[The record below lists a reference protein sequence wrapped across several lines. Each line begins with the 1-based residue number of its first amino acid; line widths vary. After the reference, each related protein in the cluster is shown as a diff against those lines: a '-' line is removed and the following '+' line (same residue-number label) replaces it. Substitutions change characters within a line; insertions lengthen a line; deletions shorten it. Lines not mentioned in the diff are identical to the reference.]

1 MDENLVG
8 EISIIS
14 NGNINEKE
22 RNQMIFDQIADLERK
37 KQGEGGGGDAKDKII
52 DCCTKLNLDRSQ
64 NDDAIKNLLDGNVI
78 YNSNLCY
85 KLKKNFEGTNT
96 DSYIAH
102 NETETPLNIAK
113 PKISLKKKFNP
124 LKTKFI
130 DDFESVKESFSE
142 INSFKMEMM
151 QPNTDISESIDSSE
165 RLIKQLQDEII
176 FAREELTNE
185 NNKIK
190 CVLDQSVMGLFV
202 QIQSVIVIENQ
213 RMIAS
218 CQLMRKKPIVTVAKF
233 IMTKKIF

>member
-1 MDENLVG
+1 MDRFHSAICLC
-8 EISIIS
+8 S
-14 NGNINEKE
+14 
-22 RNQMIFDQIADLERK
+22 RNFK
-37 KQGEGGGGDAKDKII
+37 CAKDKII
-52 DCCTKLNLDRSQ
+52 DCCTKLNLDRSK

-78 YNSNLCY
+78 QSYTYNNNLCY
-85 KLKKNFEGTNT
+85 KVKKNFEGTNT

-113 PKISLKKKFNP
+113 LKISLKKKFNP

-130 DDFESVKESFSE
+130 DDFESVKESFFSE

-165 RLIKQLQDEII
+165 RLIKQLEDEII
-176 FAREELTNE
+176 FAREELTNK

-190 CVLDQSVMGLFV
+190 YVLDQSVMGLFV

-233 IMTKKIF
+233 ILTKKIF

>member
-1 MDENLVG
+1 MTAG
-8 EISIIS
+8 
-14 NGNINEKE
+14 
-22 RNQMIFDQIADLERK
+22 
-37 KQGEGGGGDAKDKII
+37 AKDKII
-52 DCCTKLNLDRSQ
+52 GCCSKLNLGRSQ
-64 NDDAIKNLLDGNVI
+64 NAIKNLLDGNVI
-78 YNSNLCY
+78 QSYIYNSNLCY
-85 KLKKNFEGTNT
+85 KVKKNFEGTNT

-113 PKISLKKKFNP
+113 PQISLKKKFNP

-130 DDFESVKESFSE
+130 DDFEIVKESFFSE

-165 RLIKQLQDEII
+165 RLIKRLQEEII
-176 FAREELTNE
+176 FAREELTNK

-190 CVLDQSVMGLFV
+190 CVLDQSVMV

-233 IMTKKIF
+233 ILTKKIF

>member
-1 MDENLVG
+1 M
-8 EISIIS
+8 
-14 NGNINEKE
+14 
-22 RNQMIFDQIADLERK
+22 
-37 KQGEGGGGDAKDKII
+37 
-52 DCCTKLNLDRSQ
+52 
-64 NDDAIKNLLDGNVI
+64 
-78 YNSNLCY
+78 
-85 KLKKNFEGTNT
+85 KKNFEGTNT

-176 FAREELTNE
+176 FAREELTNK